1 MLQTKLKN
9 LIKKSKDVFNSE
21 YLNKIA
27 RSTHFVKRKS
37 KITPEIFLSYH
48 TFSGSDLC
56 DKSLSTL
63 CGRISSHYGVLV
75 SPQALHERYN
85 YQSAE
90 FMRIVFNDMMINQNR
105 ILNDKMQKQRFNR
118 ILINDS
124 TSYALPDSFA
134 EEFKGAGGTHSKSA
148 IKIQL
153 QYDLLSGSFS
163 NCEFQHGVTN
173 DSKYLDVMSN
183 HIERGDLKLADL
195 GYYKIDYLKA
205 IADKEAFFISKIK
218 SHTVLYQ
225 KNPNPRYTK
234 RGKILK
240 PTEYTKINV
249 LELIES
255 LADDQTLELK
265 DIVIGS
271 KKELK
276 TRLIITK
283 LSEKNKEKRR
293 IKHLSEV
300 KRSRGT
306 INPRSVAWNS
316 VNVYVTN
323 VPEEML
329 STNEIHDVYSLR
341 WQIEIMFKVWKS
353 VFEINKVKKMKI
365 ERFKCFLYGRLI
377 ALLFSTIVVFS
388 AKDIIKKQDNKDIS
402 ELKSYQIIIEFFHD
416 IRKEIFENDIY
427 LCRLLKRI
435 IESIKK
441 YALKSKKKGKKTSN
455 EIVNNLCKRLS
466 LITNIAN

>member
-1 MLQTKLKN
+1 MLHTRLKE
-9 LIKKSKDVFNSE
+9 LIKNSKDIFNPK
-21 YLNKIA
+21 YLDKVA
-27 RSTHFVKRKS
+27 RDTKFVKRKS
-37 KITPEIFLSYH
+37 KITPEVFLTYH
-48 TFSGSDLC
+48 TFSGGDLC

-63 CGRISSHYGVLV
+63 CGRISSQYGVLV

-85 YQSAE
+85 HESAE
-90 FMRIVFNDMMINQNR
+90 FMRIIFNDMMINQNR
-105 ILNDKMQKQRFNR
+105 TLINKKQEQTFNR

-124 TSYALPDSFA
+124 TSYALPDGFR
-134 EEFKGAGGTHSKSA
+134 EEYKGAGGTHSKSA

-153 QYDLLSGSFS
+153 QYDLLSGGFS
-163 NCEFQHGVTN
+163 SCEFQHGVTN
-173 DSKYLDVMSN
+173 DSKYLDAMSD
-183 HIERGDLKLADL
+183 HTRCGDLRLADL
-195 GYYKIDYLKA
+195 GYYKINYLKT

-218 SHTVLYQ
+218 NHTLLYR
-225 KNPNPRYTK
+225 KNPNPSYTK
-234 RGKILK
+234 KGMLIKSTEFIKID
-240 PTEYTKINV
+240 V

-255 LADDQTLELK
+255 LSDDQTLELK
-265 DIVIGS
+265 DILIGS

-283 LSEKNKEKRR
+283 LSDRNKKKRE

-306 INPRSVAWNS
+306 INPRSVAWNG
-316 VNVYVTN
+316 VNAYVTN

-329 STNEIHDVYSLR
+329 NANEIHEVYSLR

-377 ALLFSTIVVFS
+377 SLLFSTMIVFS

-402 ELKSYQIIIEFFHD
+402 ELKSYRITVEFFNN
-416 IRKEIFENDIY
+416 IRNDIFENEIH
-427 LCRLLKRI
+427 LCKLLKRI
-435 IESIKK
+435 IETIKR

-455 EIVNNLCKRLS
+455 EIISNLYRELS
-466 LITNIAN
+466 LITNVAN